1 MGPVYHLSHTLPSVA
16 YVPSVLFVPFV
27 SPTTDNRP
35 FFFRIRERDGRIMV
49 VAAYASILTLGRAVI
64 KSPPD
69 RTLSLSD
76 RRALDI
82 AFACT
87 ARKVQMKTTKLTTA
101 VFAALTLL
109 CSSFMPALAEART
122 SQDQT
127 QATALMRGY
136 RTGYSDGYQAGVSD
150 LAGNANR
157 EFQSKPEY
165 DHADRAFNQAWGSLD
180 EYRDGYRQGY
190 EVGYNAAYD
199 HKPFDSS
206 IPPDLKRRTEDST
219 VQYPKDVNKTSGDPN
234 QAATDPNKTSAT
246 DPNKTSDD
254 QNNPPANNSAN
265 GPLVLPRNSI
275 LRVELMNNLSSDAS
289 QQGERF
295 SVRVLEPNQY
305 QGAVLDGHIAQ
316 VKRPGK
322 AKGNAELQLAFD
334 TIKLPSG
341 QSSKITAQ
349 VIEVIPNGGSQGV
362 GKVDPEGGVNGRSST
377 KSDVQKVAAATGI
390 GAVIGVI
397 TGGGT
402 GAAIGGTIG
411 AGVGTA
417 GVLTERG
424 KDIHLT
430 QGQQLRIRTNTDAE
444 IQ

>member
-1 MGPVYHLSHTLPSVA
+1 
-16 YVPSVLFVPFV
+16 
-27 SPTTDNRP
+27 
-35 FFFRIRERDGRIMV
+35 
-49 VAAYASILTLGRAVI
+49 
-64 KSPPD
+64 
-69 RTLSLSD
+69 
-76 RRALDI
+76 
-82 AFACT
+82 
-87 ARKVQMKTTKLTTA
+87 MKTSKLTTA
-101 VFAALTLL
+101 VLAAVTLL
-109 CSSFMPALAEART
+109 CSSIGPALAVTRSPQE
-122 SQDQT
+122 QN
-127 QATALMRGY
+127 QATAIMRGY
-136 RTGYSDGYQAGVSD
+136 RTGYSDGYQAGVGD
-150 LAGNANR
+150 LAANGNR
-157 EFQSKPEY
+157 DFQSKPEY
-165 DHADRAFNQAWGSLD
+165 DRADRAFNPAWGSKE

-190 EVGYNAAYD
+190 EIGYNAAYD
-199 HKPFDSS
+199 HKSFDSS
-206 IPPDLKRRTEDST
+206 IPSDLKRRSEDSN
-219 VQYPKDVNKTSGDPN
+219 VQYPKDANKNSTDPNQVSTDPNKTSATDPN
-234 QAATDPNKTSAT
+234 NTAASAPNKTSAT

-254 QNNPPANNSAN
+254 QNNPPGNNNSAN
-265 GPLVLPRNSI
+265 GPLILPKDSI

-289 QQGERF
+289 QQGDRF
-295 SVRVLEPNQY
+295 QARVLEPNQY
-305 QGAVLDGHIAQ
+305 QGAFLDGHIAQ

-322 AKGNAELQLAFD
+322 AKGTAELQLAFD
-334 TIKLPSG
+334 TIKLPNG

-377 KSDVQKVAAATGI
+377 KSDIQKVAAATGI

-430 QGQQLRIRTNTDAE
+430 QGQQLRVRTNTDAE

>member
-1 MGPVYHLSHTLPSVA
+1 
-16 YVPSVLFVPFV
+16 
-27 SPTTDNRP
+27 
-35 FFFRIRERDGRIMV
+35 
-49 VAAYASILTLGRAVI
+49 LGRAVI

-69 RTLSLSD
+69 RTLSLSY
-76 RRALDI
+76 RRAVVDE
-82 AFACT
+82 AFAFD
-87 ARKVQMKTTKLTTA
+87 ARRRKVQMKTTKPTTA
-101 VFAALTLL
+101 VFAAVTLW
-109 CSSFMPALAEART
+109 CSSLAPALAAIRT
-122 SQDQT
+122 SQDQN
-127 QATALMRGY
+127 QATAIMRGY
-136 RTGYSDGYQAGVSD
+136 RTGYSDGYQAGVAD
-150 LAGNANR
+150 LAANANR

-165 DHADRAFNQAWGSLD
+165 DRADRAFNPAWGPLE

-190 EVGYNAAYD
+190 EIGYNAAYD
-199 HKPFDSS
+199 HKSFDSS
-206 IPPDLKRRTEDST
+206 LPPDLKRRTEDSN
-219 VQYPKDVNKTSGDPN
+219 VQYPKDANKTSSVPN
-234 QAATDPNKTSAT
+234 QSATNPNKTSAT

-254 QNNPPANNSAN
+254 QNNPPNSNSGN
-265 GPLVLPRNSI
+265 GPLVLPRDSI

-289 QQGERF
+289 QQGDRF
-295 SVRVLEPNQY
+295 QMRVLEPNQY
-305 QGAVLDGHIAQ
+305 QGAILDGHIAQ

-322 AKGNAELQLAFD
+322 AKGTAELQLAFD

-341 QSSKITAQ
+341 QSSKLTAQ

-377 KSDVQKVAAATGI
+377 KSDIQKVAAATGI

-417 GVLTERG
+417 GVLTQRG
-424 KDIHLT
+424 QDIHLT
-430 QGQQLRIRTNTDAE
+430 QGQQLRVRTNSDAE